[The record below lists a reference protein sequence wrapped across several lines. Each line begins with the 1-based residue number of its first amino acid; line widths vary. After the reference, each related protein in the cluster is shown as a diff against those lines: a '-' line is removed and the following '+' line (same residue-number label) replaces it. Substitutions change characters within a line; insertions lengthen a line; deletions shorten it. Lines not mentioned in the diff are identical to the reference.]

1 MTLIFN
7 QMLIEKVDLKVVQ
20 VDKSYWAGAGN
31 YMGCD

>member
-7 QMLIEKVDLKVVQ
+7 QMLIEKVNLKVVQ
-20 VDKSYWAGAGN
+20 VDKWHWAGAGN